1 MFSNLLT
8 NLKFR
13 VKEYLTHTQSEKKG
27 TLGLLLLFFAF
38 IAALI
43 AANFLPQSETDFS
56 QFKKEIATL
65 KITKIKTDK
74 NKYHSKY
81 NENVPATTAASEN
94 KEIVFF
100 KFNPNNLPDSL
111 WMKFGLSEKQV
122 HSIKNYE
129 AKGGKFYKKE
139 DVKKMYCITPEL
151 YAKLEPYI
159 EIENT
164 YSKPFE
170 KKFNDNTIAFT
181 KVEKPIKPIDLNIAT
196 EEQLDAIPGIGKVFA
211 TNIIK
216 YKEKLG
222 GFADKKQLLE
232 VWHYSDSLYDATE
245 KYFTV
250 NTVYIRKI
258 NVNTKVKNEMLHPY
272 ISYDLINKIMV
283 YHKVTGDID
292 SFEKLK
298 KILQV
303 DDATFDKIKPY
314 IKFAD

>member
-1 MFSNLLT
+1 MTSDFLT

-13 VKEYLTHTQSEKKG
+13 VKEYFNHTQSEKKG
-27 TLGLLLLFFAF
+27 TLILLLVFFVF

-43 AANFLPQSETDFS
+43 ATNFLPQSETDFS
-56 QFKKEIATL
+56 QFKKEIAQL
-65 KITKIKTDK
+65 KITKINTDK
-74 NKYHSKY
+74 SNYHSKY
-81 NENVPATTAASEN
+81 KEYEPATAAAYEN
-94 KEIVFF
+94 KEIIFF
-100 KFNPNNLPDSL
+100 KFNPNNLADSL

-159 EIENT
+159 VIESQ

-170 KKFNDNTIAFT
+170 RKFNDTTVTFS

-196 EEQLDAIPGIGKVFA
+196 EEQLDAVPGIGKVFA
-211 TNIIK
+211 ANIIK

-232 VWHYSDSLYDATE
+232 VWHYSDSLYEVTE

-250 NTVYIRKI
+250 NTIYIHKI
-258 NVNTKVKNEMLHPY
+258 NVNAKVKNEMIHPY
-272 ISYDLINKIMV
+272 IDWDLINKIMV
-283 YHKVTGDID
+283 YHKTTGDIE
-292 SFEKLK
+292 SIEKLK